1 MKILVIN
8 AGSSSLKF
16 QLIDMDDESVKAKG
30 LVERIGI
37 EGTHFKQTVL
47 GTDKVIEFTR
57 NMKDHTEAISAV
69 LSALTDKDNGAIAS
83 LDEIGAC
90 GHRVLHGGETFK
102 NSVLVTEETIK
113 GIEDL
118 VPLGPLHQ
126 PANIAG
132 IKACQAVMPTKPNVA
147 VFDTAFHQTMPKK
160 AFLYGVPYEYY
171 KDLKVRRYGF
181 HGTSHR
187 FIAGET
193 PKYLGKKPEDCK
205 FIICHLG
212 NGSSLSAIVGGK
224 VVDTSMGLTPLEGVL
239 MGTRS
244 GDVDPAVL
252 EYIMDNTGMDI
263 HQMLNCLNK
272 KSGFAGLSCSSDMRD
287 VKAAAEKGDEQ
298 ASDFLTFFNIDEKGF
313 DFVFDLNIK
322 GVLLPSQVFMAD
334 MIGRKGC
341 SVLNISSMNAYRPLT
356 KIPAYS
362 AAKAAV
368 TNFTEWLAVHFAK
381 ENIRVNAIA
390 PGFFVTN
397 QNRAL
402 LFNEDGTATPRTDKI
417 LRSTPMGR
425 FGEAEEL
432 LGAVEWLLD
441 ESKAG
446 FVTGVTIP
454 IDGGFSAYS
463 GV

>member
-102 NSVLVTEETIK
+102 NSVLVTEETMK
-113 GIEDL
+113 GIEEL

-132 IKACQAVMPTKPNVA
+132 IKACQAVMPNKPNVA
-147 VFDTAFHQTMPKK
+147 VFDTAFHQTMPKN

-171 KDLKVRRYGF
+171 TSLKVRRYGF

-187 FIAGET
+187 FVSKRAAQM
-193 PKYLGKKPEDCK
+193 LGSADGKGLKL
-205 FIICHLG
+205 IICHLG
-212 NGSSLSAIVGGK
+212 NGSSLSAVKDGK
-224 VVDTSMGLTPLEGVL
+224 CVDTSMGITPLEGMV

-244 GDVDPAVL
+244 GDIDAAAL
-252 EYIMDNTGMDI
+252 QYIMKRDGIGIEEMTTI
-263 HQMLNCLNK
+263 LNK
-272 KSGFAGLSCSSDMRD
+272 KSGLMGVSGVSSDMRD
-287 VKAAAEKGDEQ
+287 LTAAMEAGNERAILAIKMMTYRLKKYIGAYAAAMGGVD
-298 ASDFLTFFNIDEKGF
+298 AI
-313 DFVFDLNIK
+313 VFT
-322 GVLLPSQVFMAD
+322 GG
-334 MIGRKGC
+334 IGENVGHIR
-341 SVLNISSMNAYRPLT
+341 
-356 KIPAYS
+356 
-362 AAKAAV
+362 KAAV
-368 TNFTEWLAVHFAK
+368 EGLEYMGVKLDDEKNATTRNDGFIEAADSKVKIMVVKTNEEL
-381 ENIRVNAIA
+381 AIA
-390 PGFFVTN
+390 RDT
-397 QNRAL
+397 L
-402 LFNEDGTATPRTDKI
+402 
-417 LRSTPMGR
+417 
-425 FGEAEEL
+425 EL
-432 LGAVEWLLD
+432 CG
-441 ESKAG
+441 KK
-446 FVTGVTIP
+446 
-454 IDGGFSAYS
+454 
-463 GV
+463 

>member
-102 NSVLVTEETIK
+102 NSVLVTEETMK
-113 GIEDL
+113 GIEEL

-171 KDLKVRRYGF
+171 TSLKVRRYGF

-187 FIAGET
+187 FVSKRAAQM
-193 PKYLGKKPEDCK
+193 LGSADGKGLKL
-205 FIICHLG
+205 IICHLG
-212 NGSSLSAIVGGK
+212 NGSSLSAVKDGK
-224 VVDTSMGLTPLEGVL
+224 CVDTSMGITPLEGMV

-244 GDVDPAVL
+244 GDIDAAAL
-252 EYIMDNTGMDI
+252 QYIMKRDGIGIEEMTTI
-263 HQMLNCLNK
+263 LNK
-272 KSGFAGLSCSSDMRD
+272 KSGLMGVSGVSSDMRD
-287 VKAAAEKGDEQ
+287 LTAAMEAGNERAILAIKMMTYRLKKYIGAYAAAMGGVD
-298 ASDFLTFFNIDEKGF
+298 AI
-313 DFVFDLNIK
+313 VFT
-322 GVLLPSQVFMAD
+322 GG
-334 MIGRKGC
+334 IGENVGHIR
-341 SVLNISSMNAYRPLT
+341 
-356 KIPAYS
+356 
-362 AAKAAV
+362 KAAV
-368 TNFTEWLAVHFAK
+368 EGLEYMGVKLDDEKNATTRNDGFIEAADSKVKIMVVKTNEEL
-381 ENIRVNAIA
+381 AIA
-390 PGFFVTN
+390 RDT
-397 QNRAL
+397 L
-402 LFNEDGTATPRTDKI
+402 
-417 LRSTPMGR
+417 
-425 FGEAEEL
+425 EL
-432 LGAVEWLLD
+432 CG
-441 ESKAG
+441 KK
-446 FVTGVTIP
+446 
-454 IDGGFSAYS
+454 
-463 GV
+463 

>member
-102 NSVLVTEETIK
+102 NSVLVTEETLK

-212 NGSSLSAIVGGK
+212 NGSSLSACVDGK
-224 VVDTSMGLTPLEGVL
+224 CFDTSMGLTPLEGVL

-244 GDVDPAVL
+244 GDLDPAVVECIANNEHL
-252 EYIMDNTGMDI
+252 TPSET
-263 HQMLNCLNK
+263 LNVLNK
-272 KSGFAGLSCSSDMRD
+272 KSGLLGLSGVSSDMRD
-287 VKAAAEKGDEQ
+287 VRSAAAEGNE
-298 ASDFLTFFNIDEKGF
+298 
-313 DFVFDLNIK
+313 
-322 GVLLPSQVFMAD
+322 MAKVTLD
-334 MIGRKGC
+334 IW
-341 SVLNISSMNAYRPLT
+341 AYRIRKYIGAYAAAMGGLDAIIFTAGIGENDGEGRADVLKGLEFLGVKLDAEKNAKVRGVEAEISAPDS
-356 KIPAYS
+356 KVKVWVIP
-362 AAKAAV
+362 
-368 TNFTEWLAVHFAK
+368 TNEEL
-381 ENIRVNAIA
+381 AIA
-390 PGFFVTN
+390 RDT
-397 QNRAL
+397 L
-402 LFNEDGTATPRTDKI
+402 MLT
-417 LRSTPMGR
+417 
-425 FGEAEEL
+425 
-432 LGAVEWLLD
+432 
-441 ESKAG
+441 SK
-446 FVTGVTIP
+446 
-454 IDGGFSAYS
+454 
-463 GV
+463 

>member
-69 LSALTDKDNGAIAS
+69 LTALTDKDNGAIAS

-102 NSVLVTEETIK
+102 ESVLVTEESMK
-113 GIEDL
+113 GIEEL

-132 IKACQAVMPTKPNVA
+132 IKACQAVMPNKPNVA

-171 KDLKVRRYGF
+171 TDLKVRRYGF

-212 NGSSLSAIVGGK
+212 NGSSLREIVGM
-224 VVDTSMGLTPLEGVL
+224 DEG
-239 MGTRS
+239 
-244 GDVDPAVL
+244 L
-252 EYIMDNTGMDI
+252 EYRFLRAAQTAASREELIAAI
-263 HQMLNCLNK
+263 
-272 KSGFAGLSCSSDMRD
+272 KSKRYTHARLSRLCAHILLGVSRDFAAAHRAPTYARVLGFRKDAAPLLRAIKAHASIPL
-287 VKAAAEKGDEQ
+287 VTKAAAFDRADPLFSLDIRAQDLWSLGVSNP
-298 ASDFLTFFNIDEKGF
+298 ALRACGRDFTTSPI
-313 DFVFDLNIK
+313 I
-322 GVLLPSQVFMAD
+322 LP
-334 MIGRKGC
+334 
-341 SVLNISSMNAYRPLT
+341 
-356 KIPAYS
+356 
-362 AAKAAV
+362 
-368 TNFTEWLAVHFAK
+368 
-381 ENIRVNAIA
+381 
-390 PGFFVTN
+390 
-397 QNRAL
+397 
-402 LFNEDGTATPRTDKI
+402 
-417 LRSTPMGR
+417 
-425 FGEAEEL
+425 
-432 LGAVEWLLD
+432 
-441 ESKAG
+441 
-446 FVTGVTIP
+446 
-454 IDGGFSAYS
+454 
-463 GV
+463 

>member
-102 NSVLVTEETIK
+102 NSVLVTEETMK

-187 FIAGET
+187 YVSARCAE
-193 PKYLGKKPEDCK
+193 LMGKPIEELKL
-205 FIICHLG
+205 ISCHMG
-212 NGSSLSAIVGGK
+212 NGSSICAIDGGK
-224 VVDTSMGLTPLEGVL
+224 CVDTSMGFTPLVGL
-239 MGTRS
+239 PMGTRC
-244 GDVDPAVL
+244 GDLDAGVIQF
-252 EYIMDNTGMDI
+252 IMNKYGISIDE
-263 HQMLNCLNK
+263 MLNILNK
-272 KSGFAGLSCSSDMRD
+272 KSGVLGVSGVSSDFRD
-287 VKAAAEKGDEQ
+287 LDAAAAEGNDRAQLALDMFHYWVAKVVGSYV
-298 ASDFLTFFNIDEKGF
+298 AAMN
-313 DFVFDLNIK
+313 
-322 GVLLPSQVFMAD
+322 GVDTIIFTAGVGENS
-334 MIGRKGC
+334 K
-341 SVLNISSMNAYRPLT
+341 SSRA
-356 KIPAYS
+356 
-362 AAKAAV
+362 
-368 TNFTEWLAVHFAK
+368 
-381 ENIRVNAIA
+381 AIA
-390 PGFFVTN
+390 SRCSRPVK
-397 QNRAL
+397 R
-402 LFNEDGTATPRTDKI
+402 
-417 LRSTPMGR
+417 
-425 FGEAEEL
+425 
-432 LGAVEWLLD
+432 
-441 ESKAG
+441 
-446 FVTGVTIP
+446 
-454 IDGGFSAYS
+454 
-463 GV
+463 

>member
-102 NSVLVTEETIK
+102 NSVLVTEESMK
-113 GIEDL
+113 GIEEL

-171 KDLKVRRYGF
+171 TNLKVRRYGF

-252 EYIMDNTGMDI
+252 EYIMDNTGMNI
-263 HQMLNCLNK
+263 HEMLNCLNK
-272 KSGFAGLSCSSDMRD
+272 KSGFVGLSCSSDMRD
-287 VKAAAEKGDEQ
+287 VKAAAAKGDEQ
-298 ASDFLTFFNIDEKGF
+298 AQAALDVWTYRIQKYIGAYNVAVGGADAIVFTAGIGENDCEACEHVIERPELHGREDRPGEEQARHGRHHQHGRLHDQGAAHPDQRGAADCARHAGDRFQAVKTFGREGFREKLPKITFCLT
-313 DFVFDLNIK
+313 
-322 GVLLPSQVFMAD
+322 
-334 MIGRKGC
+334 R
-341 SVLNISSMNAYRPLT
+341 
-356 KIPAYS
+356 
-362 AAKAAV
+362 
-368 TNFTEWLAVHFAK
+368 
-381 ENIRVNAIA
+381 
-390 PGFFVTN
+390 
-397 QNRAL
+397 
-402 LFNEDGTATPRTDKI
+402 
-417 LRSTPMGR
+417 
-425 FGEAEEL
+425 
-432 LGAVEWLLD
+432 
-441 ESKAG
+441 
-446 FVTGVTIP
+446 
-454 IDGGFSAYS
+454 
-463 GV
+463 